1 MRNSKMQFECTYV
14 LPNPIPCWLLILL
27 PLDLLFLP
35 PQIAICLKKLFF
47 FFSPSAAGFSFCVEI
62 FFLSS
67 SELVLR
73 TAGIS
78 EKNIKANSFG
88 IVKKQVQSMKLS
100 GSRLKTNKRK
110 YFFTQYII
118 KLGNSLLE
126 DAVKAQSINIFKK
139 ELGKFMEN

>member
-1 MRNSKMQFECTYV
+1 MHLRLAKCHPV
-14 LPNPIPCWLLILL
+14 LAINLATSGSPLPSSPNCYLSEKAL
-27 PLDLLFLP
+27 
-35 PQIAICLKKLFF
+35 F

-126 DAVKAQSINIFKK
+126 DAVKAQSINTFKK